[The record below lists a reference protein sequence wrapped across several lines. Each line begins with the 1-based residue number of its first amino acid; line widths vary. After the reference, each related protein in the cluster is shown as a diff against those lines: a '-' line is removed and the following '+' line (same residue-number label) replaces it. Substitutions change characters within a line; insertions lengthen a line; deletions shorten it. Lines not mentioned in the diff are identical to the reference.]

1 MFSQKAV
8 LECAIEKRIY
18 LEKLNK
24 NATWEIG

>member
-8 LECAIEKRIY
+8 LECADKSEIY
-18 LEKLNK
+18 LEELNK